1 MAVFFPTFCHAPFYH
16 ALITYR
22 RCISIFVFRL
32 GHVKFSQGHATW
44 PWINQRESLLSWLK
58 VYEYMGIYLNYT
70 ILNMGTRRI
79 NVSVHLTDHP
89 GGQWSPGCDKP
100 DGKCGHYTKKKCD
113 CGHYKNSY
121 CITQGIV
128 SQIPGVLEYTC
139 KCKEGFFGRPNDA
152 HYKHCLSPKGK
163 LSWRDRRFNVV
174 PRSLPTPDREIPLER
189 VCLWSWKNRRRPSA
203 SSS

>member
-1 MAVFFPTFCHAPFYH
+1 
-16 ALITYR
+16 
-22 RCISIFVFRL
+22 
-32 GHVKFSQGHATW
+32 
-44 PWINQRESLLSWLK
+44 
-58 VYEYMGIYLNYT
+58 MGIYLNYT

-139 KCKEGFFGRPNDA
+139 KCKEGFFGRPNGA
-152 HYKHCLSPKGK
+152 HYKHCLSPKGN
-163 LSWRDRRFNVV
+163 LS
-174 PRSLPTPDREIPLER
+174 
-189 VCLWSWKNRRRPSA
+189 
-203 SSS
+203 